1 MSNDYRRAALQRIAA
16 LIQRTAELFV
26 RYTRLV
32 PRLWRPVRPVFR
44 SPLLRTLHA
53 TRGPLCAAAGCCA
66 VLAMLPQ
73 AREIVRTLALDA
85 GSEKGVI
92 PVAAVA
98 LVSLAI
104 GLWSLSW
111 SSGDGTNH
119 VGLRRALAVACAA
132 LPLAGASIGLWR
144 AGVDV
149 SLIAIQ
155 PEGAVDSGILA
166 ALSQTNALPGT
177 LKSAAWAVAIG
188 GLVTLAGL
196 DLVVRRLMPKRP
208 SQRWTA
214 VPLSFVGLALVVLF
228 ELSPVT
234 APRRFGS
241 IGVVLLFLLS
251 ASAVLTYLLALRDR
265 LRVPVWSIL
274 LGLALLFAWLNIS
287 DNHVPET
294 MARAIDAKTGQ
305 PKAVV
310 PTVVALQS
318 WLEARQDRGYFEARN
333 QPYPI
338 FIISAE
344 GGGHYAAH
352 LTATFLARAQD
363 RCPNFAQHVFAV
375 SSVSGGSIGAGIFAA
390 LSKSLAKNG
399 LWQGCKLGDLGAG
412 LFETR
417 TKAILARDFLSPIV
431 AATLF
436 GDLPHAFLPVLRRHR
451 RPNPLKQSYLGLWEA
466 GGAAP
471 ALLVNTTQVENG
483 MRVVVAPFMST
494 DGPLE
499 AGTLHQRTRRTVYL
513 GTKLLDEGWEGLKP
527 DEDISLS
534 TALGL
539 SARFPWIMPAA
550 RFRTS
555 LTEFR
560 LVDGGYIDNS
570 GDETAFDLIMELG
583 HVDAIAGKLTDGS
596 EVPKYQ
602 FHLITITD
610 DSELTPGAVEG
621 FGDLL
626 SPLRTSRP
634 TRSQMAKHRVR
645 AFVNRSPALYKGT
658 QFEFVSPTPMVSM
671 NQQEFHIPLTWQLSE
686 ASRKL
691 VTVQAGEAQR
701 CGLTGVFEIVKPDPA
716 TSYAQNKAFEHINDL
731 MRSNN
736 CVACSIAFRLSGE
749 AARPGQPCAHP

>member
-1 MSNDYRRAALQRIAA
+1 MGTIA
-16 LIQRTAELFV
+16 
-26 RYTRLV
+26 
-32 PRLWRPVRPVFR
+32 
-44 SPLLRTLHA
+44 
-53 TRGPLCAAAGCCA
+53 
-66 VLAMLPQ
+66 
-73 AREIVRTLALDA
+73 
-85 GSEKGVI
+85 
-92 PVAAVA
+92 VAAVT

-111 SSGDGTNH
+111 SSGDETDH
-119 VGLRRALAVACAA
+119 LGLRRT
-132 LPLAGASIGLWR
+132 LAGASAALPFAGAAIGLWF
-144 AGVDV
+144 AGVEV
-149 SLIAIQ
+149 LPIAIGQ
-155 PEGAVDSGILA
+155 PQGAVDSGILA

-177 LKSAAWAVAIG
+177 LKGAAWAVVG
-188 GLVTLAGL
+188 GGFVTLAGL
-196 DLVVRRLMPKRP
+196 DRVVRRLMPRRP
-208 SQRWTA
+208 SLRWTA
-214 VPLSFVGLALVVLF
+214 VPLSLIGPMLVILF
-228 ELSPVT
+228 DLSPIP
-234 APRRFGS
+234 APRQFGS

-251 ASAVLTYLLALRDR
+251 ASAVLTCLLALRDR
-265 LRVPVWSIL
+265 LRVPAASIL
-274 LGLALLFAWLNIS
+274 IGLALLFAWLNIS

-294 MARAIDAKTGQ
+294 MARAIDAKTQQ

-310 PTVVALQS
+310 QTVVALQS
-318 WLEARQDRGYFEARN
+318 WLAARQDRDHFDDRK

-352 LTATFLARAQD
+352 LAATFLARAQD
-363 RCPNFAQHVFAV
+363 RCPNFAQHVFAI

-390 LSKSLAKNG
+390 LSKTFAQNG
-399 LWQGCKLGDLGAG
+399 PWKGCKLGDLGVG

-417 TKAILARDFLSPIV
+417 TKAILARDFLSPVV

-451 RPNPLKQSYLGLWEA
+451 DRARAFDMALESAWDEALPGVPNPLKQSYFGLWDA
-466 GGAAP
+466 RGVAP
-471 ALLVNTTQVENG
+471 ALLANTTQVENG
-483 MRVVVAPFMST
+483 MRVVVAPFMS

-499 AGTLHQRTRRTVYL
+499 AGTLHQRTRRTVYV
-513 GTKLLDEGWEGLKP
+513 GTRLLDEGWEALKP
-527 DEDISLS
+527 GEDISLS

-539 SARFPWIMPAA
+539 SARFPWVMPAA

-555 LTEFR
+555 QTEFR
-560 LVDGGYIDNS
+560 LVDGGYLDNS

-583 HVDAIAGKLTDGS
+583 QIDAVGGKLTDGS

-610 DSELTPGAVEG
+610 DSEVMPGAVGG

-626 SPLRTSRP
+626 SPLRTMLSSRP

-645 AFVNRSPALYKGT
+645 AFVNRSPALHQGT

-691 VTVQAGEAQR
+691 VTVQAGEAPR
-701 CGLTGVFEIVKPDPA
+701 CGLSGVFEIVTPDPM
-716 TSYAQNKAFEHINDL
+716 TSYAQSRAFEHINGL

-749 AARPGQPCAHP
+749 AARPGQPCADP